1 LYFGDFIMTEQL
13 VADMANPGG
22 SFVTQSDAVVA
33 RRVDPLVTDVS
44 TPIDFAA
51 QFPTP
56 LDPTEVIAMCEEIN
70 LLQAIP
76 EKPTGLQQ
84 EIWRELNA
92 LAFTSGSNYIA
103 FAEGACP
110 EEYYHDGVNTTL
122 NLKNLGAKKS
132 LTISDILHS
141 QAVVVGGSGI
151 RSLLGGW
158 DGSNGMPGGATGGGV
173 IGLENIANLKEKEIK
188 LGMTLVLNGEDRLLA
203 VGNAT
208 SRPLEFSGIETQV
221 TAANGA
227 HSNSITGQDASGT
240 FSASNFD
247 AFLGEACAKPT
258 HIFGHPQAIQAMM
271 SGYFQLGFQGSQLIN
286 FNGGDRIVP
295 GFSFAGFVQTGVG
308 RLQVVADNNF
318 TKTASGTNSFRSA
331 LYPLRMSH
339 NGVPL
344 VYRSTQIPL
353 SLTDLTPGCSSV
365 SFEIWKKTALVI
377 KAMCAQNLYT
387 FGSYVGRSVTT
398 CVAVG

>member
-1 LYFGDFIMTEQL
+1 
-13 VADMANPGG
+13 MAEILSNGEKFANLGEPVVQRATDPV
-22 SFVTQSDAVVA
+22 VTNIA
-33 RRVDPLVTDVS
+33 

-70 LLQAIP
+70 LLNAIP
-76 EKPTGLQQ
+76 EYPTGLKE
-84 EIWRELNA
+84 EIWRELNE

-103 FAEGACP
+103 FADGDCP
-110 EEYYHDGVNTTL
+110 EEYYHDGDNTTVT
-122 NLKNLGAKKS
+122 LKNLGAKKS
-132 LTISDILHS
+132 LTISDIIHS
-141 QAVVVGGSGI
+141 QAVTVGGSGI
-151 RSLLGGW
+151 RALLGGGA
-158 DGSNGMPGGATGGGV
+158 GSSGMPGGADVATM
-173 IGLENIANLKEKEIK
+173 GLESISNLKEKEVK

-203 VGNAT
+203 VGNAS

-227 HSNSITGQDASGT
+227 HTNSLSGQDASGT
-240 FSASNFD
+240 FAAQNFD
-247 AFLGEACAKPT
+247 RFLGEACAKPT
-258 HIFGHPQAIQAMM
+258 HIFGHPQAVQEMM

-308 RLQVVADNNF
+308 RLQVVADTNF
-318 TKTASGTNSFRSA
+318 TKTASGTNSFRSN

-353 SLTDLTPGCSSV
+353 SLTDLAPGCTAI
-365 SFEIWKKTALVI
+365 SFEIWKKTALII
-377 KAMCAQNLYT
+377 KAMCSQSLFQFGTYT
-387 FGSYVGRSVTT
+387 GRPDVTT
-398 CVAVG
+398 CVPIG